1 MLKNLSIRS
10 RIALLAGLLILLSVV
25 IAGAATYTLMRV
37 SAYYAEAL
45 QNGRLALQLLLSER
59 EFAGAG
65 RRVVGYLQT
74 GSEDDERRYL
84 KRKTD
89 SEAAFASAIE
99 LIDDPALR
107 QAAMDGRQAMKDF
120 YTQSDAYIRDRKAL
134 GPRAA
139 GMREAMAPLSTV
151 RRDQDPSLARSIDQ
165 LQHLGEAARLAA
177 TVPSEA
183 TLAYYTSLAS
193 TTGSVALPA
202 ATATAQAFGG
212 PAPPTDAGVRVT
224 AAARETAT
232 AARNV
237 LQMYEKIMAA
247 EPSALDKTE
256 AMRNRFVELREVAVK
271 AAAAGAMSGTMQ
283 LAAISAATL
292 VFGGILAWSIIRGII
307 VPLNAMTGAMTRL
320 AAGDGTVTIPE
331 LRSKSELG
339 AMARA
344 VDVFKQNAD
353 KILAMLK
360 AETTTREIGEV
371 ISQAAAGDLT
381 VRVPLED
388 KVGFLKD
395 IGEQVN
401 RLLDSSHAAFREF
414 GDKARQTAIS
424 VGEASTAVGQVSDGA
439 RSQNGSLSQVAI
451 ALKESTV
458 ALKSVSDNT
467 KAASDKATTAAQL
480 VQKGLTS
487 VERLAGI
494 VEAIAQS
501 SRKVNQITQ
510 VIAQIANRT
519 HILSLNAA
527 IEAARAG
534 EHGKGFVVVAQEV
547 GKLAES
553 AGQNAKQIADIVEQA
568 TIEANEGKAATE
580 VVRGSMQGIA
590 SETQQTTDM
599 IHSSAA
605 AIEEQQASITQL
617 DSSMSQLRSIATS
630 NSAAAEEITATMVQL
645 SQLAEDTR
653 ARIAQFRTA

>member
-10 RIALLAGLLILLSVV
+10 RIALLAGLLILLSVM

-37 SAYYAEAL
+37 SAHYAEAL
-45 QNGRLALQLLLSER
+45 RNGRLALQLLLSER

-84 KRKTD
+84 RRKAD
-89 SEAAFASAIE
+89 AEAAFASALE

-107 QAAMDGRQAMKDF
+107 QAALEGRQAMKDF
-120 YTQSDAYIRDRKAL
+120 LTQSDAYIRDRKAL
-134 GPRAA
+134 GARAA
-139 GMREAMAPLSTV
+139 GMREAMAPLATV
-151 RRDQDPSLARSIDQ
+151 RRDQDGSLGRTIDQ

-177 TVPSEA
+177 TMPSEA
-183 TLAYYTSLAS
+183 TLAYYASLAS
-193 TTGSVALPA
+193 ATVSVAPLPA
-202 ATATAQAFGG
+202 ATAQAFAG
-212 PAPPTDAGVRVT
+212 PAAATDAGARVT

-237 LQMYEKIMAA
+237 LQTYEKIMAS

-256 AMRNRFVELREVAVK
+256 AMRNRFIELREVAVK
-271 AAAAGAMSGTMQ
+271 AAADGAMSGTMQ

-320 AAGDGTVTIPE
+320 ASGDGTVTIPE

-395 IGEQVN
+395 IGVQVN

-467 KAASDKATTAAQL
+467 KAASDKAINASQL

-590 SETQQTTDM
+590 AETQQTTDM